1 MGRFEHLKVRQ
12 VDSGLE
18 RFREIQDVFPPDA
31 GWARAIREALGM
43 SIRQLA
49 ERMGVA
55 KTTVATLERNEASGA
70 IKLGSLK
77 ALGEALDCDLDCDL
91 VYALVPRTSLEEAVR
106 QRVRFVAERIVG
118 RVSQSMELEEQG
130 IPVPERERQVTDLAE
145 RLWQE
150 MPRDLWD
157 DPI

>member
-18 RFREIQDVFPPDA
+18 HFRQIPDVSPPDA

-77 ALGEALDCDLDCDL
+77 ALGEALDCDL

-106 QRVRFVAERIVG
+106 KRARLVAERIVG

-157 DPI
+157 DPL